1 MRRNTWNFHENNEN
15 TKKNEPLK
23 VKKVYFIEI
32 RAIQNVFIYKK
43 IIFLS
48 HSPIERGICYR
59 IRALVMYNFLV
70 ACTHNISDP
79 LTVLGTSLNFNYRV
93 SDSIIVRI
101 ARVPKSNSF
110 IMIKYDGGSVTEFY
124 LPEPRWYFV

>member
-43 IIFLS
+43 LS
-48 HSPIERGICYR
+48 FYHTPPSKG
-59 IRALVMYNFLV
+59 AF
-70 ACTHNISDP
+70 A
-79 LTVLGTSLNFNYRV
+79 
-93 SDSIIVRI
+93 
-101 ARVPKSNSF
+101 
-110 IMIKYDGGSVTEFY
+110 TES
-124 LPEPRWYFV
+124 EP